1 MREPLYHA
9 GEFLLRFHHVLPPLM
24 LAVAAGVILP
34 RFLVRSPWTHRTPRL
49 ALGLWGLLVLVLTA
63 SLSLALLQLFFPAAE
78 DHRVPEV
85 IQGCFLASGGR
96 CVSVMLNGLG
106 RPSVRAWAGFA
117 AAACPPLALTL
128 AFARQV
134 FDFRCRRDRHAE
146 LLGMVGSWCS
156 ELRATVLPHTTP
168 AVYCLPGRAPQV
180 VVSEGAVSALTGEQL
195 TAALEHERAHI
206 AGRHHLLAAAAS
218 AIGVLSQRLPL
229 ARFVGDEVPLLL
241 EMAADDRAL
250 RRCSRPAL
258 AVALYAVAAGQTP
271 HAALAAGGSSA
282 LLRMRRILQPPT
294 ERPTVLGVAL
304 LVLTL
309 TVGLSALAAVCC
321 SVPGPGL

>member
-1 MREPLYHA
+1 MSQLLCRA
-9 GEFLLRFHHVLPPLM
+9 GEFLLRFHHVLPPLI

-34 RFLVRSPWTHRTPRL
+34 RYLVRSSWAHRAPRL
-49 ALGLWGLLVLVLTA
+49 TLGLWGLLVLVLTA
-63 SLSLALLQLFFPAAE
+63 SLSLAVLQFFFPVAESPRFPEAAG
-78 DHRVPEV
+78 
-85 IQGCFLASGGR
+85 GCFLTSGGR
-96 CVSVMLNGLG
+96 CVAVMLDGLE
-106 RPSVRAWAGFA
+106 RPSARAWAGFA
-117 AAACPPLALTL
+117 AAVCPPLALAL
-128 AFARQV
+128 AFGRQV
-134 FDFRCRRDRHAE
+134 FDFRRRRARHAE
-146 LLGMVGSWCS
+146 LLGMVGSWRS

-180 VVSEGAVSALTGEQL
+180 VVSEGAVHALTGEQL

-218 AIGVLSQRLPL
+218 AFGALSRRLPL
-229 ARFVGDEVPLLL
+229 ARFVRDEVPLLL

-250 RRCSRPAL
+250 RRCSRRAL
-258 AVALYAVAAGQTP
+258 AVALYAVAAGQAP

-304 LVLTL
+304 LVLAL
-309 TVGLSALAAVCC
+309 AVGLPGLAAVCC
-321 SVPGPGL
+321 SVPGPGI